1 MNEKALNYLGLMR
14 KAGMLE
20 IGETGAGAAV
30 KAGKARL
37 LLITPDAGDNARHR
51 AESFTNGRSVLLVEL
66 PFGREEFSHHIGR
79 ENSVMAA
86 VTDAG
91 FAAAF
96 MSLRYTPE
104 LVFEIDHSIEYGA
117 HINDLINKLDIKHDD
132 EE

>member
-37 LLITPDAGDNARHR
+37 LLITPDAGENARHR

-96 MSLRYTPE
+96 MKALADENEKYAEAAGIADRRAKR
-104 LVFEIDHSIEYGA
+104 GA
-117 HINDLINKLDIKHDD
+117 QRKSGTRRNNA
-132 EE
+132 